1 MNNNNENKK
10 SNHYYTPMN
19 KRTATSSVNVD
30 EFPPLTTT
38 KSSYSNITIL
48 NFLQA
53 AKKVPEPLPEEQ
65 SLMMV
70 TDDEHVDVDVD
81 VDVEP
86 FKKGCSFYTD
96 EELIL
101 MQTQAKLVNK
111 K

>member
-1 MNNNNENKK
+1 MNNNENKK
-10 SNHYYTPMN
+10 SYTPMN
-19 KRTATSSVNVD
+19 KRTATTTTTSSVNVD

-70 TDDEHVDVDVD
+70 TDDEHVDVDV
-81 VDVEP
+81 EP
-86 FKKGCSFYTD
+86 FIKGCSFYTD

>member
-1 MNNNNENKK
+1 MNNNNQNKK
-10 SNHYYTPMN
+10 SYTPMN
-19 KRTATSSVNVD
+19 KRTATTTSSVNVD

-38 KSSYSNITIL
+38 KSLLSNITIL

-65 SLMMV
+65 SLMNTDV
-70 TDDEHVDVDVD
+70 VADDEQ

-86 FKKGCSFYTD
+86 FIKGCSFYTD

-101 MQTQAKLVNK
+101 MQKPVNK
-111 K
+111 

>member
-1 MNNNNENKK
+1 MNNNENKK
-10 SNHYYTPMN
+10 SYTPMN
-19 KRTATSSVNVD
+19 KRTATTSSVNVD

-53 AKKVPEPLPEEQ
+53 AKKVPEQLPEEQ

-70 TDDEHVDVDVD
+70 TDDEHVDVD

>member
-10 SNHYYTPMN
+10 SYTPMN
-19 KRTATSSVNVD
+19 KRTATTTSSANVD

-38 KSSYSNITIL
+38 KSLLSNITIL

-53 AKKVPEPLPEEQ
+53 AKKVPVPEEQ

-81 VDVEP
+81 VEP
-86 FKKGCSFYTD
+86 FIKGCSFYTD